1 MTGNIVTDFFA
12 YIAIASIGAAVTY
25 GAWRLL
31 LDKPE
36 NHAFSTTGHKP
47 TSH

>member
-1 MTGNIVTDFFA
+1 MTGNIVTDSFL
-12 YIAIASIGAAVTY
+12 YLAIASIGAGATY

-36 NHAFSTTGHKP
+36 HPCAGRS
-47 TSH
+47 